1 MRRKRSILKFSREN
15 TLKEK
20 VPNKPGIYRFLN
32 KKKTR
37 NGKIKTKTL
46 YVGHAKHLRHRL
58 QSYRQKD
65 CFDEHPTK
73 RSLRKKITHFSFTVM
88 PKEKAKKIERSTK
101 NRNGYNHL

>member
-1 MRRKRSILKFSREN
+1 MLKFTREN

-20 VPNKPGIYRFLN
+20 VPNKPGIYRFYN

-37 NGKIKTKTL
+37 DGKIKTKTL
-46 YVGHAKHLRHRL
+46 YVGHAKKLRHRL

-65 CFDEHPTK
+65 CFSEHPTK
-73 RSLRKKITHFSFTVM
+73 SSLRKEITHYSFTVM

-101 NRNGYNHL
+101 GRNGYNHL